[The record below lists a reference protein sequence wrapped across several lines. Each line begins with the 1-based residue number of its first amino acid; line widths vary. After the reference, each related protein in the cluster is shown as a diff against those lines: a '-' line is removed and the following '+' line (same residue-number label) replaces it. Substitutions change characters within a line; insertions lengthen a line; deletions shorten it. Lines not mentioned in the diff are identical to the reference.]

1 MINVASPSMTGD
13 DDLRGKLYR
22 NRREYFRSLWWRSA
36 GHDFLVQKHVPMH
49 EVRASGE
56 PPSIGADAL
65 RGISEPDDEDGHVV
79 CRVVLVGMLEQLL
92 CGFPRIRQSAN
103 EVAGALI
110 VHDVPK
116 LQRRSIS
123 ESLMTE

>member
-1 MINVASPSMTGD
+1 MESKEAMEV
-13 DDLRGKLYR
+13 
-22 NRREYFRSLWWRSA
+22 
-36 GHDFLVQKHVPMH
+36 VPIQ
-49 EVRASGE
+49 ERRASGK
-56 PPSIGADAL
+56 PPSICLDVLWRIPEAHN
-65 RGISEPDDEDGHVV
+65 EDCDVV

-123 ESLMTE
+123 ESL